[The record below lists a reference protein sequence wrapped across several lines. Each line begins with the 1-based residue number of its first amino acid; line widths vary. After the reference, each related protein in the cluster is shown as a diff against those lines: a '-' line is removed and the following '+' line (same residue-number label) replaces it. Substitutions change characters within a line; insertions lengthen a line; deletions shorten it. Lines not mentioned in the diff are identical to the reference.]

1 MAYDLIQTNVVFK
14 GRVFD
19 VRQDEV
25 LLPNGRQ
32 TRVDLVDHA
41 EAVTILPLDQDGS
54 IWFIRQYRH
63 PAGRHLLELPAGVL
77 EQGELPEIGAARELR
92 EETGMAAGHLKK
104 LGAFYLAPGYSN
116 EYLHA
121 FLATDLRVD
130 PLQADE
136 DEFIECVKVQAAES
150 VMMAERG
157 LIEDAKSLAALLLAR
172 PYLHTS

>member
-1 MAYDLIQTNVVFK
+1 MQK
-14 GRVFD
+14 
-19 VRQDEV
+19 Q
-25 LLPNGRQ
+25 LPFFHWIRTARSG
-32 TRVDLVDHA
+32 LSA
-41 EAVTILPLDQDGS
+41 SIGILPEGTCWS
-54 IWFIRQYRH
+54 FRQAFSN
-63 PAGRHLLELPAGVL
+63 P
-77 EQGELPEIGAARELR
+77 GELPEIGAARELR